1 MPDDHIRVGV
11 GLLILKDDKIL
22 LGKRK
27 NALGAGQWGSAGGHV
42 EYGETL
48 QDAIIRELAEEAG
61 IAVKNVR
68 FLCVCD
74 FLTHMPA
81 RHYVDIGFVAEW
93 ESGEP
98 QVLEPDKRE
107 NWEWFDRGKMP
118 DNLFGTMAAY
128 LEAYET
134 GKQYF
139 SFLAP
144 EDKNNV

>member
-11 GLLILKDDKIL
+11 GLLILKGDTIL

-27 NALGAGQWGSAGGHV
+27 NAHGAGQWGSAGGHV

-48 QDAIIRELAEEAG
+48 QAAVMRELAEEAG
-61 IAVKNVR
+61 ITVKNVR
-68 FLCVCD
+68 FLCVSD
-74 FLTHMPA
+74 FLSHMPE
-81 RHYVDIGFVAEW
+81 RHYVDIGFVGDW

-98 QVLEPDKRE
+98 QLLEPDKRE
-107 NWEWFDRGKMP
+107 NWEWFDRHNLP
-118 DNLFGTMAAY
+118 QPLFGVMAAY

-139 SFLAP
+139 TFLP
-144 EDKNNV
+144 EASQNNV